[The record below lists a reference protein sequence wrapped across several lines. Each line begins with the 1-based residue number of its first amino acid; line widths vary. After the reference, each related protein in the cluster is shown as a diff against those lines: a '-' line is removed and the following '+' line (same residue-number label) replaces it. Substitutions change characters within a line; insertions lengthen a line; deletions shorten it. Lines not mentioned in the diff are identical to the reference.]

1 MFRFL
6 IFFLIALLI
15 IDISSLVLM
24 VDYAGWKFSFYQMF
38 GTTMLGLVLICYV
51 LLRYGSLIR
60 NNIEQNILGDIV
72 MDKFNNIEQNNIN
85 DIVMDKFLL
94 LLAGGLLILPGI
106 FTDIVGL
113 ALLPGFVR
121 RLVLMILTML

>member
-1 MFRFL
+1 VLRFL

-15 IDISSLVLM
+15 LDISLSVLIA
-24 VDYAGWKFSFYQMF
+24 DYAGWKFSLCESF
-38 GTTMLGLVLICYV
+38 GTAMLGLMVICYV
-51 LLRYGSLIR
+51 SIRYGAIIR
-60 NNIEQNILGDIV
+60 NNIEQNTLDDIG
-72 MDKFNNIEQNNIN
+72 I
-85 DIVMDKFLL
+85 DKFLL

-113 ALLPGFVR
+113 ALLLRFVR

>member
-1 MFRFL
+1 
-6 IFFLIALLI
+6 
-15 IDISSLVLM
+15 M

-72 MDKFNNIEQNNIN
+72 MDKF
-85 DIVMDKFLL
+85 LL